1 MKMIKTPVIWN
12 ITNKCPYSCSFCCLD
27 ANSPTKDISLEE
39 KLAVIE
45 NIDVLNV
52 SLDIS
57 GGDPLMFDE
66 NLELIRRI
74 SKKLGKDSISI
85 TSTGK
90 GLERINLED
99 LSSHVCEVGFT
110 YDFPHEPSPDRPL
123 GYNSH
128 NLELAREVK
137 KAGIRTMAQVPLIR
151 SNFSKEIIEEIYKN
165 LYEIG
170 ADKLLIMRFSE
181 SGRGISRKE
190 LSLNQNE
197 IDQSL
202 GHYRQ
207 LEKEYGTPK
216 IRTTPSVKGKF
227 LGKIL
232 TSLNI
237 SNNGLLLSNPW
248 SYTSGGVPEDYAV
261 LGDLTNEKFS
271 NMAGRNVYQRFLIQL
286 RRNLK

>member
-1 MKMIKTPVIWN
+1 MKMIKTPIIWN
-12 ITNKCPYSCSFCCLD
+12 VTNKCPYSCSFCCLD
-27 ANSPTKDISLEE
+27 ANSPTKDLSLEE
-39 KLAVIE
+39 KLAVVE

-57 GGDPLMFDE
+57 GGEPLMFDE
-66 NLELIRRI
+66 NLELIRVI

-99 LSSHVCEVGFT
+99 LSSHIYEVGFT

-137 KAGIRTMAQVPLIR
+137 KVGIKTMAQIPLLR
-151 SNFSKEIIEEIYKN
+151 SNFSNDIIEEIYKN
-165 LYEIG
+165 LSESRI
-170 ADKLLIMRFSE
+170 DKLLLMRFSE
-181 SGRGISRKE
+181 SGRGVSRKE
-190 LSLNQNE
+190 LSLNQDE
-197 IDQSL
+197 INQSL
-202 GHYRQ
+202 YYYRQ
-207 LEKEYGTPK
+207 LEKEYGIPK
-216 IRTTPSVKGKF
+216 IKITPSVKGKF
-227 LGKIL
+227 LGKVL

-248 SYTSGGVPEDYAV
+248 SYTSGGIPEDYAV
-261 LGDLTNEKFS
+261 LGDLTKEKFL
-271 NMAGRNVYQRFLIQL
+271 NLAGRNVYQRFLIQL

>member
-1 MKMIKTPVIWN
+1 MIKTPIIWN
-12 ITNKCPYSCSFCCLD
+12 VTNKCPYSCSFCCLD
-27 ANSPTKDISLEE
+27 ANSPTKDLTLEK
-39 KLAVIE
+39 KLAVVE

-57 GGDPLMFDE
+57 GGEPLMFDE
-66 NLELIRRI
+66 NLELIRVI
-74 SKKLGKDSISI
+74 SKKLGKDLISI

-99 LSSHVCEVGFT
+99 LSSYVYEVGFT

-137 KAGIRTMAQVPLIR
+137 KVGIKTMAQIPLLR

-165 LYEIG
+165 LFESRI
-170 ADKLLIMRFSE
+170 DKLLLMRFSE
-181 SGRGISRKE
+181 SGRGASRKE
-190 LSLNQNE
+190 LSLNQEE

-202 GHYRQ
+202 YYYRQ
-207 LEKEYGTPK
+207 LEKEYGMPQIK
-216 IRTTPSVKGKF
+216 ITPSVKGKF
-227 LGKIL
+227 LGRIL

-248 SYTSGGVPEDYAV
+248 SYTSGGIPEDYVV
-261 LGDLTNEKFS
+261 LGDLTKEKFS
-271 NMAGRNVYQRFLIQL
+271 NLASRNIYQRFLIQL

>member
-1 MKMIKTPVIWN
+1 MKMIKTPIIWN
-12 ITNKCPYSCSFCCLD
+12 VTNKCPYSCSFCCLD
-27 ANSPTKDISLEE
+27 ANSPTRDLSLEG
-39 KLAVIE
+39 KLAVVE
-45 NIDVLNV
+45 NIDILNV
-52 SLDIS
+52 SLDVS
-57 GGDPLMFDE
+57 GGEPLMSDE
-66 NLELIRRI
+66 NLKLIKMI

-99 LSSHVCEVGFT
+99 LSSYVCEVGFT

-137 KAGIRTMAQVPLIR
+137 KVGIRTMAQVPLIR

-165 LYEIG
+165 LYESGI
-170 ADKLLIMRFSE
+170 DKLLLMRFSE
-181 SGRGISRKE
+181 SGRGVSRKE
-190 LSLNQNE
+190 LSLNQEE
-197 IDQSL
+197 INQSL
-202 GHYRQ
+202 CYYRQ
-207 LEKEYGTPK
+207 LENEYGIPQIK
-216 IRTTPSVKGKF
+216 ITPSVKGKF
-227 LGKIL
+227 LGRVL

-248 SYTSGGVPEDYAV
+248 SYTSGGMPEEYAV
-261 LGDLTNEKFS
+261 LGDLTKEKFS
-271 NMAGRNVYQRFLIQL
+271 NIAGRNVYQRFLIQL

>member
-1 MKMIKTPVIWN
+1 MIKTPIIWN
-12 ITNKCPYSCSFCCLD
+12 LTNKCPYSCSFCCLD
-27 ANSPTKDISLEE
+27 ANSPTKDLSLEE

-45 NIDVLNV
+45 NIDILNV

-57 GGDPLMFDE
+57 GGEPLMSDE
-66 NLELIRRI
+66 NLEIIKTI

-99 LSSHVCEVGFT
+99 LSNHVLEVGFT

-137 KAGIRTMAQVPLIR
+137 KVGIRTMAQVPLIR

-165 LYEIG
+165 LYKSGI
-170 ADKLLIMRFSE
+170 DKLLLMRFSE

-190 LSLNQNE
+190 LSLNQKE

-202 GHYRQ
+202 FYYRQ

-216 IRTTPSVKGKF
+216 IRITPSVKGKF
-227 LGKIL
+227 LGKVL

-248 SYTSGGVPEDYAV
+248 SYTAGGAPEDYAV

-271 NMAGRNVYQRFLIQL
+271 NIAGRNVYQRFLIQL

>member
-1 MKMIKTPVIWN
+1 M
-12 ITNKCPYSCSFCCLD
+12 
-27 ANSPTKDISLEE
+27 
-39 KLAVIE
+39 
-45 NIDVLNV
+45 
-52 SLDIS
+52 
-57 GGDPLMFDE
+57 
-66 NLELIRRI
+66 I

-99 LSSHVCEVGFT
+99 LSSYVCEVGFT

-137 KAGIRTMAQVPLIR
+137 KVGIRTMAQVPLIR

-165 LYEIG
+165 LYESGI
-170 ADKLLIMRFSE
+170 DKLLLMRFSE
-181 SGRGISRKE
+181 SGRGVSRKE
-190 LSLNQNE
+190 LSLNQEE
-197 IDQSL
+197 INQSL
-202 GHYRQ
+202 CYYRQ
-207 LEKEYGTPK
+207 LENEYGIPQIK
-216 IRTTPSVKGKF
+216 ITPSVKGKF
-227 LGKIL
+227 LGRVL

-248 SYTSGGVPEDYAV
+248 SYTSGGMPEEYAV
-261 LGDLTNEKFS
+261 LGDLTKEKFS
-271 NMAGRNVYQRFLIQL
+271 NITGRNVYQRFLIQL